1 MQSNLAIAIPTYN
14 RAEIIKFNL
23 ENILEELIKFNI
35 PVYISD
41 DSTENHTELVIN
53 ELKNKYDLFYY
64 RKNEVRFGHDLNC
77 INTITFPK
85 EKYVWYLGDSMII
98 EPDSIEYILNSIEN
112 EDFDFVCCNAVGRDL
127 NIESRIFTD
136 KTEIFENLCWH
147 LTLTGAT
154 IYNKEK
160 LAGLVNFD
168 LSRFRNFP
176 QTAIIFEQLVKENS
190 SLYWINKSLVR
201 NNPNKTSYW
210 TSNVFNVFL
219 EDLSSFVSNLPKEYS
234 LASKVKVVRDHSIK
248 TGVFSYF
255 SFVNYRIGGYFDLK
269 TLMKYRKKIKKFTVG
284 KFYILLIIALL
295 PKALLKYSSSVYRAK
310 A

>member
-14 RAEIIKFNL
+14 RAEIIRFNL
-23 ENILEELIKFNI
+23 ESILEELIEFNI

-41 DSTENHTELVIN
+41 DSSENNTELLIK
-53 ELKNKYDLFYY
+53 ELKSKHGLLYY

-98 EPDSIEYILNSIEN
+98 EPGSIQHLLKYIEN
-112 EDFDFVCCNAVGRDL
+112 DDFDFICCNAGGRDL

-136 KTEIFENLCWH
+136 KREIFENLCWH

-160 LAGLVNFD
+160 LEGLLDFD
-168 LSRFRNFP
+168 ISKFKNFP
-176 QTAIIFEQLVKENS
+176 QTAIIFERLLVENS
-190 SLYWINKSLVR
+190 NLYWINKRLIR

-210 TSNVFNVFL
+210 SNNVFNVFI
-219 EDLSSFVSNLPKEYS
+219 EDLSSFVFNLSKEYPIS
-234 LASKVKVVRDHSIK
+234 SKIKVVRDHSLK
-248 TGVFSYF
+248 TGIFSYS
-255 SFVNYRIGGYFDLK
+255 SFINYRIEGYYDYKIFL
-269 TLMKYRKKIKKFTVG
+269 KYRKKIKKFTTN
-284 KFYILLIIALL
+284 KIYILIAIALL
-295 PKALLKYSSSVYRAK
+295 PKALLKYIGNVSMVKY
-310 A
+310 